1 MVKSRKYAFY
11 GSEIGME
18 AVIRISKTDLARN
31 TRQVINDVLR
41 GHTAFIE
48 SHGKPEAAIID
59 IVDYRILRAVMRYHM
74 LRPKVDPDAGL
85 VEADLQ
91 RSPDAQA
98 RYDQVM
104 AHYLAG
110 GISLGRAAELL
121 GTSWLDL
128 RTRCLRLDV
137 LGPAAPATP
146 AEASA
151 DLEMAARWDALGA
164 P

>member
-1 MVKSRKYAFY
+1 MAALMRV
-11 GSEIGME
+11 
-18 AVIRISKTDLARN
+18 SKTDLARN

-41 GHTAFIE
+41 GQAAFIE

-59 IVDYRILRAVMRYHM
+59 IVDYRILRAVMRYHAS
-74 LRPKVDPDAGL
+74 RPTIDADAGL
-85 VEADLQ
+85 AEADLP
-91 RSPDAQA
+91 RDGEVQA

-110 GISLGRAAELL
+110 SISLGRAAELL

-137 LGPAAPATP
+137 PLPAVPATV
-146 AEASA
+146 AEAQA
-151 DLEMAARWDALGA
+151 DLEMAVRWNASEA